1 MAARKGSKKP
11 SRASLASPKS
21 SLYLGCFFFDSYLND
36 QDHTGTF
43 QMVVGATSPEQAVD
57 RFHSRLRAIRRI
69 GSVLSGPSTVFIQG
83 IIPLDG
89 SFEQAVLVNY
99 ESRPSP
105 DPPDYQLLNMTPEQG
120 VKGLGSYELSK
131 EDDTI
136 QPFIDFGGQAHN
148 RALEAKK
155 AAPPPYAQVKARS
168 SPEEAAKAR
177 AEKAEQKARRAA
189 ESAKRKDERET
200 IARVKARR
208 DQALGATLAEM
219 GKADRRR

>member
-11 SRASLASPKS
+11 SRASLASSKS
-21 SLYLGCFFFDSYLND
+21 CLYLGCFFFDSYLND

-43 QMVVGATSPEQAVD
+43 QMVVAATSPEQAVD

-89 SFEQAVLVNY
+89 SFEQAVLFNY

-105 DPPDYQLLNMTPEQG
+105 EPPDYQLLNITPEQG
-120 VKGLGSYELSK
+120 VKGARFLRAIQRRRYDPAVHRFWWSGS
-131 EDDTI
+131 
-136 QPFIDFGGQAHN
+136 QPGA
-148 RALEAKK
+148 RSKK
-155 AAPPPYAQVKARS
+155 AAPPPNAQVKARS

-177 AEKAEQKARRAA
+177 SEKGEQKARRAA
-189 ESAKRKDERET
+189 ESAKRKDERVT
-200 IARVKARR
+200 IARAKARR

-219 GKADRRR
+219 GKPDRRR